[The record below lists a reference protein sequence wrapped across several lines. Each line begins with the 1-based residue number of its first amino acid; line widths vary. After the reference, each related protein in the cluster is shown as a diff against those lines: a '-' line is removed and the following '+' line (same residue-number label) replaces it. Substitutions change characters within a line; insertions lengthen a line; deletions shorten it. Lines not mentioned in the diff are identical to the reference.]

1 MLVVR
6 KPSGPSAHKARPRRM
21 GPCFRRDDIKLL
33 HQPVG
38 AALPDRALKR
48 RASMHARQPRTQIR
62 IGCKLVEYFCHL
74 ADKAHLDIGAAQR
87 TADKELP
94 ALQCAIDIA
103 EMICHLAVDARMQ
116 GSASL

>member
-1 MLVVR
+1 
-6 KPSGPSAHKARPRRM
+6 M
-21 GPCFRRDDIKLL
+21 GPRFRRDDISQLNK
-33 HQPVG
+33 PVG

-48 RASMHARQPRTQIR
+48 RPSMHARQPRTQIR

-94 ALQCAIDIA
+94 ALQCAIDID
-103 EMICHLAVDARMQ
+103 EMICRFAVDARMK
-116 GSASL
+116 GRAGFL